1 MSLNFTPPPTMR
13 TKVTPI
19 ESGLE
24 LEMPARRSVSAVAF
38 SSLWLVI
45 WAVIGYSFVS
55 YRGGEG
61 EDSTGGSLA
70 MLLLWS
76 ALGAPAIFAW
86 LWNIMGKERLC
97 LSPNR
102 ISFRLEMLRMGI
114 GNHYDPS
121 LVRNFRAVDVPATTA
136 AWFWTS
142 PVTIVAG
149 GPLAFDY
156 GARTVRL
163 GAGIDYA
170 EAVELARRITTAAT
184 WLNSE
189 H

>member
-1 MSLNFTPPPTMR
+1 MR

-24 LEMPARRSVSAVAF
+24 LEMPARRSVSSVAF

-45 WAVIGYSFVS
+45 WAVIGCFFISH
-55 YRGGEG
+55 RGGG
-61 EDSTGGSLA
+61 GDDSIGGSLA

-86 LWNIMGKERLC
+86 LWNVAGKERLC
-97 LSPNR
+97 LSPDR
-102 ISFRLEMLRMGI
+102 ISFRLEMFRMGI

-121 LVRNFRAVDVPATTA
+121 LVLNFRAVDVPSTTA
-136 AWFWTS
+136 TWFWTA
-142 PVTIVAG
+142 PVTIAAG

-156 GARTVRL
+156 GARTVRF

-170 EAVELARRITTAAT
+170 EAVQLVRRIAAAAT